1 MMRCM
6 KWAFLPVLLF
16 LSGLAF
22 SQPTQLLADR
32 LAYAD
37 FVIQALSFSH
47 DPNEERLFVV
57 QQGGRV
63 MVYDEGLLET
73 PFLDLGTQPQGVVD
87 FGIGSEE
94 GLLSMAL
101 DPNYDQNGFFYL
113 VYNGYLPDGS
123 GVGAYDW
130 NLVRFRRSFDNPY
143 VADPD
148 WFEVILTIQETRRGH
163 NGGAMFF
170 GQDGYLY
177 VSTGDG
183 GSTGS
188 GATGGGSGGDADNN
202 AQNLGV
208 LFGKVLRLDVSG
220 DAPYA
225 IPADNP
231 FVGVEGARGEIW
243 SYGWRNPWRWSFDRQ
258 TGDMYI
264 GDVGE
269 LDWEEISFNPAGVGG
284 LNFGWRLLEGP
295 MCYEPV
301 NECDPDNL
309 TELPIHAYQHDGSV
323 CSVIGGFMYRGDA
336 IPTLR
341 GHYIYSDACGFG
353 DEKFWLLTPSSNG
366 YSNQPVEVIVE
377 GGFVPWDETRFGF
390 GQNNKGEL
398 FICTRLALYKIFSD
412 PNAEDVPPA
421 SAFDIRLF
429 PNPGNVFVNLD
440 LGGDY
445 LLEEIQFYGNDGRLV
460 DLKSPVTGGVRY
472 YNFSVENL
480 ANGHYF
486 VAVKLLGRD
495 ELFVRRLFVVHTN
508 D

>member
-6 KWAFLPVLLF
+6 KWAWLPVLLF
-16 LSGLAF
+16 YSVFGYA
-22 SQPTQLLADR
+22 QPTQLVADR
-32 LAYAD
+32 LAYASD
-37 FVIQALSFSH
+37 VIQALSFSN
-47 DPNEERLFVV
+47 DPDEERLFVV
-57 QQGGRV
+57 LQGGKV
-63 MVYDEGLLET
+63 MVYDNGLLEA
-73 PFLDLGTQPQGVVD
+73 PFIDLGVQPGGVVD

-101 DPNYDQNGFFYL
+101 DPNYDENGYFYL

-123 GVGAYDW
+123 GTGPYDW
-130 NLVRFRRSFDNPY
+130 NLVRFRRSFDDPY
-143 VADPD
+143 LADPD
-148 WFEVILTIQETRRGH
+148 WFEPILTIEETRRGH

-183 GSTGS
+183 GSTGN
-188 GATGGGSGGDADNN
+188 GQTGGGSGGDVDNN

-208 LFGKVLRLDVSG
+208 LLGKVLRLDVSG
-220 DAPYA
+220 AAPYA
-225 IPADNP
+225 IPSDNP
-231 FVGVEGARGEIW
+231 FVGVKGAREEIW

-269 LDWEEISFNPAGVGG
+269 RDWEEISLNPAGVGG

-301 NECDPDNL
+301 NECDPDGL
-309 TELPIHAYQHDGSV
+309 TELPIHAYAHSDEV
-323 CSVIGGFMYRGDA
+323 CSVIGGFVYRGNA

-353 DEKFWLLTPSSNG
+353 EEKFWLLTPTETG
-366 YSNQPVEVIVE
+366 HSNQPVEVIVE
-377 GGFVPWDETRFGF
+377 GGFVPWEEVRFGF
-390 GQNNKGEL
+390 GENNKGEL
-398 FICTRLALYKIFSD
+398 FICTRLALYKIVLD
-412 PNAEDVPPA
+412 PNDEGLPPA
-421 SAFDIRLF
+421 AAGDIKLW
-429 PNPGNVFVNLD
+429 PNPGDTQVKLD

-445 LLEEIQFYGNDGRLV
+445 LLEELQFYGNDGRLV
-460 DLKSPVTGGVRY
+460 ELKSPVTGGVRFY
-472 YNFSVENL
+472 TFSLENL
-480 ANGHYF
+480 PSGHYSL
-486 VAVKLLGRD
+486 AIKLLGRD
-495 ELFVRRLFVVHTN
+495 DRLVRRLLVVHPN